1 MTVAI
6 TGATGFLGF
15 ALIRR
20 LSAMGEQVL
29 AVGGPR
35 VAPSSEIS
43 GVRWLPYQKDITA
56 TANLIASARPST
68 VVHCASHYV
77 LQHKVDDIDPIVE
90 ANLRFG
96 CLLLGVLADT
106 PTHFVNLS
114 SYFQSQGPGGTKP
127 NSFYAA
133 TKQAFADLVK
143 WFGESRTLS
152 TSDIMLF
159 DTYGPSDHRNKLLP
173 RLLRCAAAGKTMAIE
188 TPSAEVNL
196 CYISDVV
203 SGITKVMQQRMTGD
217 WAIQA
222 PTNSKIVEI
231 VRLVESVTGRVIV
244 NEWGTTVSQNSIH
257 LDKREPVLGWSP
269 TTSLLEG
276 VQTCWQAQLRTR

>member
-1 MTVAI
+1 MTVAV
-6 TGATGFLGF
+6 TGATGFLGS
-15 ALIRR
+15 ALVSR
-20 LSAMGEQVL
+20 LLAMGEQVL

-35 VAPSSEIS
+35 VAPGPELS
-43 GVRWLPYQKDITA
+43 GVRWLPYQKDITS
-56 TANLIASARPST
+56 TANLIADARPST

-77 LQHKVDDIDPIVE
+77 LQHRFDDIDPIVE

-96 CLLLGVLADT
+96 CVLLGVLADT
-106 PTHFVNLS
+106 PAHFVNIS
-114 SYFQSQGPGGTKP
+114 SYFQLQGPSGAEP

-133 TKQAFADLVK
+133 TKQAFADIVK
-143 WFGESRTLS
+143 WFGESGSLS

-203 SGITKVMQQRMTGD
+203 SGIIKVIQQRMMGN
-217 WAIQA
+217 WSIQA
-222 PTNSKIVEI
+222 PTNSRIVEV
-231 VRLVESVTGRVIV
+231 VRLVETVTDRVIV
-244 NEWGTTVSQNSIH
+244 NEWGAAVPQNSVH
-257 LDKREPVLGWSP
+257 LDKREPVPGWSP
-269 TTSLLEG
+269 TVSLLEG
-276 VQTCWQAQLRTR
+276 VQTCWQAQLHTR